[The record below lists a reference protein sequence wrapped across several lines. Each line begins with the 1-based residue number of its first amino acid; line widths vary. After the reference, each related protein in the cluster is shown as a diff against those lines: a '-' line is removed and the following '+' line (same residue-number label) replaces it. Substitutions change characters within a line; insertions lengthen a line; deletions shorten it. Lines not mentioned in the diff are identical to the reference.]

1 MCDHRLR
8 RVLLLLGS
16 ALLLAGARCANEAP
30 SAAPPTVDVARPLV
44 REVVDWD
51 DYTAR
56 IEAVDRVEV
65 RARVNGYLES
75 VHFADGEL
83 VDQGDL
89 LFVIDPRPYRAAVE
103 RAEAELRGAEA
114 RQGLAERE
122 AQRAQLLLSSGVLSQ
137 EDFDT
142 RQAALRDA
150 AAAREAAQATRR
162 EARLELEFTQ
172 VRAPIRGRISRDLV
186 TLGNL
191 ISGGSPDSTLLT
203 TIVSIDPIHVYFDA
217 DERAVL
223 RYERLAQSGKRP
235 SSREAA
241 NPVLLGLAD
250 EAGFPHRGEMDF
262 VDNAL
267 DPGTGT
273 MRARAVFANPDAT
286 LLPGMFARVRL
297 PGSGRYQA
305 LLLPD
310 EAIGTDQSERFVLVV
325 DAEKRARQRVVETG
339 PESAGLRVIRKG
351 LAADDLV
358 IVRGLQLARTGE
370 PVTVRAVE
378 LAAAQPEDAPDLLP
392 ALLPAASL
400 ASDGALPPRRGR

>member
-1 MCDHRLR
+1 MCAHRLR
-8 RVLLLLGS
+8 HVLLLLGT
-16 ALLLAGARCANEAP
+16 ALSLAGARCADEAP
-30 SAAPPTVDVARPLV
+30 SAAPPTVDVARPLA
-44 REVVDWD
+44 RAVVDWD

-65 RARVNGYLES
+65 RARVSGYLES
-75 VHFADGEL
+75 VHFADGEI
-83 VDQGDL
+83 VAQGDL

-114 RQGLAERE
+114 RLGLAERE
-122 AQRAQLLLSSGVLSQ
+122 ARRAQLLLDSGVLSQ
-137 EDFDT
+137 EDHDT

-150 AAAREAAQATRR
+150 SAAREAAQATAR
-162 EARLELEFTQ
+162 EAQLELEFTE
-172 VRAPIRGRISRDLV
+172 VRAPIRGRIGRDLV

-223 RYERLAQSGKRP
+223 RYERLAQSGERP

-250 EAGFPHRGEMDF
+250 EDGFPHRGKMDF

-267 DPGTGT
+267 DPRSGT

-325 DAEKRARQRVVETG
+325 DAERRAQQRVVETG
-339 PESAGLRVIRKG
+339 PETAGLRVIRKG
-351 LAADDLV
+351 LAPDDLV
-358 IVRGLQLARTGE
+358 IVRGLQLARAGE
-370 PVTVRAVE
+370 PVTLHPVE
-378 LAAAQPEDAPDLLP
+378 IAAAERDAMPDPFP
-392 ALLPAASL
+392 AVLPAASL
-400 ASDGALPPRRGR
+400 AVDAARPPQRSR